1 MDETTNTEQTTTG
14 GAAEAATSGASEG
27 VVKPSLG
34 AEASTTSADAAPPWT
49 PDYTYEFDGK
59 KREID
64 PLFRSVIKDEETLKK
79 VRDYVQRAD
88 AVTKYKGKIENYEK
102 EWKPVVDTVGKL
114 QQYYAKGDHEKVFQT
129 LGYDDQ
135 AIFQYVRNKL
145 QQAQLPENERQAI
158 EAKKMAELEKEQF
171 QEQYSS
177 QQSQLQQELSRITQI
192 EMDMELAKPEY
203 IKIKDAYDKAYGDG
217 SFKNLV
223 IERGAYL
230 VDQRKSHVR
239 PGEVL
244 QSVARDFMPFMSA
257 SQSAQEEPQQQQKLK
272 VIPNVGKGSGSPAR
286 TAIRSMAD
294 LKKRAAQL
302 GD

>member
-1 MDETTNTEQTTTG
+1 MDDTTNQQTTTG
-14 GAAEAATSGASEG
+14 GVDASSSSGSADG
-27 VVKPSLG
+27 VVKPSG
-34 AEASTTSADAAPPWT
+34 DAGVPTATETAAPPWS
-49 PDYTYEFDGK
+49 PDFTYEFDGK

-64 PLFRSVIKDEETLKK
+64 PLFRSVIKDEESLKK

-88 AVTKYKGKIENYEK
+88 ALTKYKGKVEGYEK
-102 EWKPVVDTVGKL
+102 DWKPVVDTVTKL
-114 QQYYAKGDHEKVFQT
+114 QQFYAKGDHEKVFQT

-145 QQAQLPENERQAI
+145 QQAQLPENERMAI
-158 EAKKMAELEKEQF
+158 EAKKQAELEKEQYS
-171 QEQYSS
+171 EQYSN
-177 QQSQLQQELSRITQI
+177 QQSQLQQELSRVTQI
-192 EMDMELAKPEY
+192 EMDIELGKPEFV
-203 IKIKDAYDKAYGDG
+203 KMKEAYDKAYGDG
-217 SFKNLV
+217 SFKDLV

-230 VDQRKSHVR
+230 VDQRGSHVR

-257 SQSAQEEPQQQQKLK
+257 SQPTEDVQQQTQKPR